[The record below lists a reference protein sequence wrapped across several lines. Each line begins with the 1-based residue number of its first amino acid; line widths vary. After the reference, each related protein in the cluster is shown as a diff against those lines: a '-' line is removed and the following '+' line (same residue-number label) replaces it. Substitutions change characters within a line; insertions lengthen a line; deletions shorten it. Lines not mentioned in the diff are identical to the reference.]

1 MFIKLRELWVSPT
14 TVDGEPQFDSQTFEV
29 WLNTDKI
36 YTFNQV
42 DFHDSHQY
50 DDFKHKKTGKTVEIP
65 RDVTV
70 DDQEF
75 DKVTKVFMPIS
86 HDGSR
91 LTDYIIVLDTP
102 EEIMEMIGQTPKA
115 PPKRKGRPPGS
126 KTKLKERTGSKNKSK
141 AKTEQETEQQT
152 EQQKEK

>member
-1 MFIKLRELWVSPT
+1 MFIKLRELWISPT
-14 TVDGEPQFDSQTFEV
+14 TVDGEPQFESQAFDV

-70 DDQEF
+70 DDQTF

-102 EEIMEMIGQTPKA
+102 DEIMEMIGQTPKA
-115 PPKRKGRPPGS
+115 PPKARKGRPP
-126 KTKLKERTGSKNKSK
+126 GSKNKSK
-141 AKTEQETEQQT
+141 AKTEQQTEQQT
-152 EQQKEK
+152 EQEKGK

>member
-1 MFIKLRELWVSPT
+1 MFIKLRELWVRPI
-14 TVDGEPQFDSQTFEV
+14 TVDGEPQFESQVFDV
-29 WLNTDKI
+29 WLNTNKI

-65 RDVTV
+65 RDVVV
-70 DDQEF
+70 DDETF

-86 HDGSR
+86 QDGGR
-91 LTDYIIVLDTP
+91 HTDYIIVLDAP
-102 EEIMEMIGQTPKA
+102 ESIMEMIGQTPKA

-126 KTKLKERTGSKNKSK
+126 KNKPK
-141 AKTEQETEQQT
+141 VKTEKTEKTEQQ
-152 EQQKEK
+152 EK

>member
-1 MFIKLRELWVSPT
+1 MFIKLRELWVRPI
-14 TVDGEPQFDSQTFEV
+14 TVDGEPQFDSQTFDV

-50 DDFKHKKTGKTVEIP
+50 DDFKHKKTGETVQIP
-65 RDVTV
+65 RAVVV
-70 DDQEF
+70 DDQTF

-86 HDGSR
+86 HDGGR

-102 EEIMEMIGQTPKA
+102 ESIMEMIGQTPKA

-126 KTKLKERTGSKNKSK
+126 KNKPK
-141 AKTEQETEQQT
+141 VKTEQQT
-152 EQQKEK
+152 EQQTEKDKEK